1 MPGWIG
7 PGEIVI
13 LLIVALLVFGPKK
26 LPEMG
31 RSIGKGMREFKN
43 SISMDDDDDVSPE
56 LPEETPRPAPKRD
69 TTTT

>member
-1 MPGWIG
+1 MPGWVG
-7 PGEIVI
+7 PGEIII

-31 RSIGKGMREFKN
+31 RSIGRGMREFKN
-43 SISMDDDDDVSPE
+43 SISTDDDDDVSPE
-56 LPEETPRPAPKRD
+56 LPDETPRSTPKRD

>member
-7 PGEIVI
+7 PGEIII

-43 SISMDDDDDVSPE
+43 SISIDDDDDVSPE
-56 LPEETPRPAPKRD
+56 LPEETPRATPKRD

>member
-56 LPEETPRPAPKRD
+56 LPEETTRATSKRD
-69 TTTT
+69 STTT

>member
-31 RSIGKGMREFKN
+31 RSIGRGMREFKS

-56 LPEETPRPAPKRD
+56 LPEETPRAASKRD
-69 TTTT
+69 TTAS